1 MWRFEFFQPHTNL
14 QVRPKTRR
22 HQPAPLIRIMVTIG
36 AWFSLG
42 LDCTGKVTRVVFSYT
57 SATYFENN
65 RNIRRISLAYSMAN
79 PKHFQA

>member
-1 MWRFEFFQPHTNL
+1 
-14 QVRPKTRR
+14 
-22 HQPAPLIRIMVTIG
+22 MVTVG
-36 AWFSLG
+36 AWFNLG

-65 RNIRRISLAYSMAN
+65 RNITRISLAYSMAN